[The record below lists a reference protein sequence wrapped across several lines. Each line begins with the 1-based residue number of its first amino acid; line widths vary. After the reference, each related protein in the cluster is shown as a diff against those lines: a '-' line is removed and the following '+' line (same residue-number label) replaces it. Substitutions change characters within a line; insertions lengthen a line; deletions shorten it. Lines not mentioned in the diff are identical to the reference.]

1 MQTVIITF
9 ITLVAFAANSV
20 LCRWA
25 LMDQTIDPL
34 SFSIM
39 RIISGAFTLLI
50 LLTLS
55 SSAKRKQDKAVNNTS
70 MYTKV
75 RSQFDLT
82 AIVALLV
89 YMFGFSFAYLTLGAG
104 LGALVLFVAVQ
115 FTMIAAH
122 LLAGNRMSLLEW
134 CGCLLSV
141 SGLVYLLMPTESTSS
156 PDITSI
162 ILMTL
167 AGIGWGIY
175 TLAGKKSTNALQST
189 TANFGFSS
197 LAILVLVSLL
207 LTIPSVASKIS
218 ITEQG
223 LIYAILSGSVA
234 SGVGYSLWYY
244 VVKKLNTVV
253 ASIAQLSVPV
263 IATLGGVL
271 LLSEPVTMQ
280 FVISSTVILL
290 GISLVLVAP
299 KLKKQRVQ
307 SLTSMAKPNKK
318 QPTKTVQIFCA
329 KCKTQLFKY
338 RKGGKGALVKC
349 FKERIVEDFTKE
361 PCVCPE
367 CGIEFARDTLVRG
380 TPAYKFVGGKVTM
393 K

>member
-1 MQTVIITF
+1 MQTVIVTF

-34 SFSIM
+34 SFSIV
-39 RIISGAFTLLI
+39 RILSGALTLLI
-50 LLTLS
+50 LFTLS
-55 SSAKRKQDKAVNNTS
+55 SQSKSKSKQELANNSTS
-70 MYTKV
+70 VYTKLK
-75 RSQFDLT
+75 SQFQFTSILS
-82 AIVALLV
+82 LLV
-89 YMFGFSFAYLTLGAG
+89 YMFGFSFAYLKLGAG

-122 LLAGNRMSLLEW
+122 LFSGNRMSLLEW
-134 CGCLLSV
+134 GGCLLSV
-141 SGLVYLLMPTESTSS
+141 AGLVYLLMPTESTQA
-156 PDITSI
+156 PDLVSI
-162 ILMTL
+162 ILMSL
-167 AGIGWGIY
+167 AGVGWGIY
-175 TLAGKKSTNALQST
+175 TLAGKKSLNALQST

-197 LAILVLVSLL
+197 LVILAGLSLL
-207 LTIPSVASKIS
+207 VVIPNAMPQVS

-223 LIYAILSGSVA
+223 LIYAVISGSVA

-280 FVISSTVILL
+280 FIISSTVILL

-299 KLKKQRVQ
+299 KLKK
-307 SLTSMAKPNKK
+307 
-318 QPTKTVQIFCA
+318 
-329 KCKTQLFKY
+329 
-338 RKGGKGALVKC
+338 
-349 FKERIVEDFTKE
+349 
-361 PCVCPE
+361 
-367 CGIEFARDTLVRG
+367 
-380 TPAYKFVGGKVTM
+380 
-393 K
+393 

>member
-34 SFSIM
+34 SFSIV
-39 RIISGAFTLLI
+39 RIISGALTLLI

-55 SSAKRKQDKAVNNTS
+55 SHSKSREELVNNDKSVETKLKLPFQFTS
-70 MYTKV
+70 IL
-75 RSQFDLT
+75 S
-82 AIVALLV
+82 LLV
-89 YMFGFSFAYLTLGAG
+89 YMFGFSFAYLELGAG

-141 SGLVYLLMPTESTSS
+141 SGLVYLLMPTDSTSS

-162 ILMTL
+162 ILMAL
-167 AGIGWGIY
+167 AGVGWGIY

-189 TANFGFSS
+189 TANFAFSS
-197 LAILVLVSLL
+197 LVILVLVSLL
-207 LTIPSVASKIS
+207 LVIPNVASQIS

-244 VVKKLNTVV
+244 VVKKLDTVV

-280 FVISSTVILL
+280 FIISSTVILL

-299 KLKKQRVQ
+299 KLKK
-307 SLTSMAKPNKK
+307 
-318 QPTKTVQIFCA
+318 
-329 KCKTQLFKY
+329 
-338 RKGGKGALVKC
+338 
-349 FKERIVEDFTKE
+349 
-361 PCVCPE
+361 
-367 CGIEFARDTLVRG
+367 
-380 TPAYKFVGGKVTM
+380 
-393 K
+393 

>member
-1 MQTVIITF
+1 MQTLMVTF

-34 SFSIM
+34 SFSIV
-39 RIISGAFTLLI
+39 RILSGALTLLI
-50 LLTLS
+50 LLALS
-55 SSAKRKQDKAVNNTS
+55 SQSKAKSELASNTS
-70 MYTKV
+70 LYTKLK
-75 RSQFDLT
+75 SQFQLT
-82 AIVALLV
+82 SILSLLV
-89 YMFGFSFAYLTLGAG
+89 YMFGFSFAYLELGAG

-122 LLAGNRMSLLEW
+122 LFSGNRMSLIEW
-134 CGCLLSV
+134 GGCLLSV
-141 SGLVYLLMPTESTSS
+141 AGLVYLLMPTESTQA
-156 PDITSI
+156 PDLVSI
-162 ILMTL
+162 ILMSL
-167 AGIGWGIY
+167 AGVGWGIY
-175 TLAGKKSTNALQST
+175 TLAGKTSSNALQST

-197 LAILVLVSLL
+197 LVILLALSLLVLIPNA
-207 LTIPSVASKIS
+207 LTQVS

-223 LIYAILSGSVA
+223 LIYAVISGSVA

-280 FVISSTVILL
+280 FIVSSTVILL

-299 KLKKQRVQ
+299 KLKK
-307 SLTSMAKPNKK
+307 
-318 QPTKTVQIFCA
+318 
-329 KCKTQLFKY
+329 
-338 RKGGKGALVKC
+338 
-349 FKERIVEDFTKE
+349 
-361 PCVCPE
+361 
-367 CGIEFARDTLVRG
+367 
-380 TPAYKFVGGKVTM
+380 
-393 K
+393 

>member
-1 MQTVIITF
+1 MQTVMITF

-34 SFSIM
+34 SFSIV
-39 RIISGAFTLLI
+39 RILSGAGTLLI

-55 SSAKRKQDKAVNNTS
+55 FQSKSRPKPDFDASAKVTS
-70 MYTKV
+70 TYTKLQ
-75 RSQFDLT
+75 SQFQLT
-82 AIVALLV
+82 SILSLLV
-89 YMFGFSFAYLTLGAG
+89 YMFGFSFAYLELGAG

-122 LLAGNRMSLLEW
+122 LFSGNKMSSLEW

-141 SGLVYLLMPTESTSS
+141 AGLVYLLMPTESTRS
-156 PDITSI
+156 PDLVSI
-162 ILMTL
+162 ILMSL
-167 AGIGWGIY
+167 AGVGWGVY
-175 TLAGKKSTNALQST
+175 TLAGKKSSNALQST

-197 LAILVLVSLL
+197 LVILVGLSFLVV
-207 LTIPSVASKIS
+207 IPNAMPQVSIS
-218 ITEQG
+218 EQG
-223 LIYAILSGSVA
+223 LIYAVISGSVA

-271 LLSEPVTMQ
+271 LLSEPVTIQ

-290 GISLVLVAP
+290 GISLVLIAP
-299 KLKKQRVQ
+299 KL
-307 SLTSMAKPNKK
+307 NK
-318 QPTKTVQIFCA
+318 
-329 KCKTQLFKY
+329 
-338 RKGGKGALVKC
+338 
-349 FKERIVEDFTKE
+349 
-361 PCVCPE
+361 
-367 CGIEFARDTLVRG
+367 
-380 TPAYKFVGGKVTM
+380 
-393 K
+393 

>member
-1 MQTVIITF
+1 MQTVIITL

-25 LMDQTIDPL
+25 LMDQTIDPF
-34 SFSIM
+34 SFSIVRM
-39 RIISGAFTLLI
+39 LSGALTLLI

-55 SSAKRKQDKAVNNTS
+55 SNAKRKQVKAADSNTS
-70 MYTKV
+70 IYTKV
-75 RSQFDLT
+75 RTQFDLT
-82 AIVALLV
+82 AILTLLV

-122 LLAGNRMSLLEW
+122 LLAGNRMSSIEW
-134 CGCLLSV
+134 VGCLLSV
-141 SGLVYLLMPTESTSS
+141 AGLIYLLMPTESTGSS
-156 PDITSI
+156 DLISI
-162 ILMTL
+162 ILMAL
-167 AGIGWGIY
+167 AGVGWGIY

-189 TANFGFSS
+189 TANFGFGS
-197 LAILVLVSLL
+197 LVILALLSLL
-207 LTIPSVASKIS
+207 AFIPSVTEQIS
-218 ITEQG
+218 ITKQG
-223 LIYAILSGSVA
+223 LVYAVLSGAVA

-299 KLKKQRVQ
+299 KLEK
-307 SLTSMAKPNKK
+307 
-318 QPTKTVQIFCA
+318 
-329 KCKTQLFKY
+329 
-338 RKGGKGALVKC
+338 
-349 FKERIVEDFTKE
+349 
-361 PCVCPE
+361 
-367 CGIEFARDTLVRG
+367 
-380 TPAYKFVGGKVTM
+380 
-393 K
+393 

>member
-25 LMDQTIDPL
+25 LVDQTIDPL
-34 SFSIM
+34 SFSIVRM
-39 RIISGAFTLLI
+39 LSGALTLLI

-55 SSAKRKQDKAVNNTS
+55 SNAKRKQIKASDSNTS
-70 MYTKV
+70 IYTKV
-75 RSQFDLT
+75 RTQFDLT
-82 AIVALLV
+82 AILTLLV

-122 LLAGNRMSLLEW
+122 LLAGNRMSSLEW
-134 CGCLLSV
+134 VGCLLSV
-141 SGLVYLLMPTESTSS
+141 AGLIYLLMPTESTGSS
-156 PDITSI
+156 DLISI
-162 ILMTL
+162 ILMAL
-167 AGIGWGIY
+167 AGVGWGIY
-175 TLAGKKSTNALQST
+175 TSAGKKSTNALQST
-189 TANFGFSS
+189 TANFGFGS
-197 LAILVLVSLL
+197 LVILALLSLL
-207 LTIPSVASKIS
+207 AFIPSVTEQIS
-218 ITEQG
+218 ITKQG
-223 LIYAILSGSVA
+223 LIYAVLSGAVA

-299 KLKKQRVQ
+299 KLKK
-307 SLTSMAKPNKK
+307 
-318 QPTKTVQIFCA
+318 
-329 KCKTQLFKY
+329 
-338 RKGGKGALVKC
+338 
-349 FKERIVEDFTKE
+349 
-361 PCVCPE
+361 
-367 CGIEFARDTLVRG
+367 
-380 TPAYKFVGGKVTM
+380 
-393 K
+393 

>member
-34 SFSIM
+34 SFSIVRM
-39 RIISGAFTLLI
+39 LSGALTLLI

-55 SSAKRKQDKAVNNTS
+55 SNAKRKQIKASDSNTS
-70 MYTKV
+70 IYTKV
-75 RSQFDLT
+75 RTQFDLT
-82 AIVALLV
+82 AILTLLV

-122 LLAGNRMSLLEW
+122 LLAGNRMSSLEW
-134 CGCLLSV
+134 VGCLLSV
-141 SGLVYLLMPTESTSS
+141 MGLIYLLMPTESTGSS
-156 PDITSI
+156 DLISI
-162 ILMTL
+162 ILMAL
-167 AGIGWGIY
+167 AGVGWGIY

-189 TANFGFSS
+189 TANFGFGS
-197 LAILVLVSLL
+197 LVILALLSLL
-207 LTIPSVASKIS
+207 AFIPSVTEQIS
-218 ITEQG
+218 ITKQG
-223 LIYAILSGSVA
+223 LIYAVLSGAVA

-299 KLKKQRVQ
+299 KLKK
-307 SLTSMAKPNKK
+307 
-318 QPTKTVQIFCA
+318 
-329 KCKTQLFKY
+329 
-338 RKGGKGALVKC
+338 
-349 FKERIVEDFTKE
+349 
-361 PCVCPE
+361 
-367 CGIEFARDTLVRG
+367 
-380 TPAYKFVGGKVTM
+380 
-393 K
+393 

>member
-34 SFSIM
+34 SFSIV
-39 RIISGAFTLLI
+39 RILSGALTLLI
-50 LLTLS
+50 LLILS
-55 SSAKRKQDKAVNNTS
+55 SSAKRKQDKAVNNAS
-70 MYTKV
+70 MYNKV

-104 LGALVLFVAVQ
+104 LGALILFVAVQ

-122 LLAGNRMSLLEW
+122 LLTGNRMSSLEW

-162 ILMTL
+162 ILMAL

-189 TANFGFSS
+189 TANFGFGS
-197 LAILVLVSLL
+197 LAIFVLLSLL
-207 LTIPSVASKIS
+207 AVIPSVASQIS

-223 LIYAILSGSVA
+223 LIYAVLSGSMA
-234 SGVGYSLWYY
+234 SGIGYSLWYY
-244 VVKKLNTVV
+244 VVKKLNTIV

-271 LLSEPVTMQ
+271 LLSEPVTME

-299 KLKKQRVQ
+299 KLKKQR
-307 SLTSMAKPNKK
+307 A
-318 QPTKTVQIFCA
+318 
-329 KCKTQLFKY
+329 
-338 RKGGKGALVKC
+338 
-349 FKERIVEDFTKE
+349 
-361 PCVCPE
+361 
-367 CGIEFARDTLVRG
+367 
-380 TPAYKFVGGKVTM
+380 
-393 K
+393 

>member
-1 MQTVIITF
+1 MQTVMITF

-34 SFSIM
+34 SFSII
-39 RIISGAFTLLI
+39 RILSGALTLLI

-55 SSAKRKQDKAVNNTS
+55 SHSKSKQELVNNDTS
-70 MYTKV
+70 VTTKLK
-75 RSQFDLT
+75 SQFQFTSILS
-82 AIVALLV
+82 LLV
-89 YMFGFSFAYLTLGAG
+89 YMFGFSFAYLELGAG

-122 LLAGNRMSLLEW
+122 LFSGNRMSLLEW

-141 SGLVYLLMPTESTSS
+141 AGLVYLLMPTESTQA
-156 PDITSI
+156 PDLVSI
-162 ILMTL
+162 ILMTM
-167 AGIGWGIY
+167 AGVGWGIY

-189 TANFGFSS
+189 TANFAFSS
-197 LAILVLVSLL
+197 LVIFVLVSLL
-207 LTIPSVASKIS
+207 LVIPNVASQIS

-244 VVKKLNTVV
+244 VVKKLDTVV

-280 FVISSTVILL
+280 FILSSTVILL
-290 GISLVLVAP
+290 GISLVLIAP
-299 KLKKQRVQ
+299 KLKK
-307 SLTSMAKPNKK
+307 
-318 QPTKTVQIFCA
+318 
-329 KCKTQLFKY
+329 
-338 RKGGKGALVKC
+338 
-349 FKERIVEDFTKE
+349 
-361 PCVCPE
+361 
-367 CGIEFARDTLVRG
+367 
-380 TPAYKFVGGKVTM
+380 
-393 K
+393 

>member
-1 MQTVIITF
+1 MQTLLVTF

-34 SFSIM
+34 SFSIV
-39 RIISGAFTLLI
+39 RILSGALTLLI

-55 SSAKRKQDKAVNNTS
+55 SQSKSKRELTNNTS
-70 MYTKV
+70 LYTKLK
-75 RSQFDLT
+75 SQFQLT
-82 AIVALLV
+82 SILSLLV
-89 YMFGFSFAYLTLGAG
+89 YMFGFSFAYLELGAG

-122 LLAGNRMSLLEW
+122 LFSGNRMSLIEW

-141 SGLVYLLMPTESTSS
+141 AGLVYLLMPTESTQA
-156 PDITSI
+156 PDLVSI
-162 ILMTL
+162 ILMSL
-167 AGIGWGIY
+167 AGVGWGIY
-175 TLAGKKSTNALQST
+175 TLAGKKSSNALQST

-197 LAILVLVSLL
+197 LVILLALSLLVLIPNA
-207 LTIPSVASKIS
+207 LTQVS

-223 LIYAILSGSVA
+223 LIYAVISGSVA

-280 FVISSTVILL
+280 FIVSSTVILL

-299 KLKKQRVQ
+299 KLKK
-307 SLTSMAKPNKK
+307 
-318 QPTKTVQIFCA
+318 
-329 KCKTQLFKY
+329 
-338 RKGGKGALVKC
+338 
-349 FKERIVEDFTKE
+349 
-361 PCVCPE
+361 
-367 CGIEFARDTLVRG
+367 
-380 TPAYKFVGGKVTM
+380 
-393 K
+393 

>member
-1 MQTVIITF
+1 MQTLMVTF

-34 SFSIM
+34 SFSIV
-39 RIISGAFTLLI
+39 RILSGAFTLLI

-55 SSAKRKQDKAVNNTS
+55 SQSKSKRELTNNTS
-70 MYTKV
+70 LYTRLK
-75 RSQFDLT
+75 SQFQLT
-82 AIVALLV
+82 SILSLLV
-89 YMFGFSFAYLTLGAG
+89 YMFGFSFAYLELGAG
-104 LGALVLFVAVQ
+104 LGALVLFFAVQ
-115 FTMIAAH
+115 FTMIAVH
-122 LLAGNRMSLLEW
+122 LLSGNRMSLIEW
-134 CGCLLSV
+134 GGCLLSV
-141 SGLVYLLMPTESTSS
+141 VGLVYLLMPTESTQA
-156 PDITSI
+156 PDLVSI
-162 ILMTL
+162 ILMSL

-175 TLAGKKSTNALQST
+175 TLAGKKSSNALQST

-197 LAILVLVSLL
+197 LVILVALSLL
-207 LTIPSVASKIS
+207 VFIPNALTRVS

-223 LIYAILSGSVA
+223 LIYAVISGSVA

-280 FVISSTVILL
+280 FIVSSTVILL

-299 KLKKQRVQ
+299 KLKK
-307 SLTSMAKPNKK
+307 
-318 QPTKTVQIFCA
+318 
-329 KCKTQLFKY
+329 
-338 RKGGKGALVKC
+338 
-349 FKERIVEDFTKE
+349 
-361 PCVCPE
+361 
-367 CGIEFARDTLVRG
+367 
-380 TPAYKFVGGKVTM
+380 
-393 K
+393 

>member
-25 LMDQTIDPL
+25 LVDQTIDPL
-34 SFSIM
+34 SFSIVRM
-39 RIISGAFTLLI
+39 LSGALTLLI

-55 SSAKRKQDKAVNNTS
+55 SNAKRKQIKASDSNTS
-70 MYTKV
+70 IYTKV
-75 RSQFDLT
+75 RTQFDLT
-82 AIVALLV
+82 AILTLLV

-104 LGALVLFVAVQ
+104 LGALALFVAVQ

-122 LLAGNRMSLLEW
+122 LLAGNRMSSLEW
-134 CGCLLSV
+134 VGCLLSV
-141 SGLVYLLMPTESTSS
+141 AGLIYLLMPTESTDSS
-156 PDITSI
+156 ELISI
-162 ILMTL
+162 ILMVL
-167 AGIGWGIY
+167 AGVGWGIY

-189 TANFGFSS
+189 TANFGFGS
-197 LAILVLVSLL
+197 LVILALLSLL
-207 LTIPSVASKIS
+207 AFIPSVTEQIS
-218 ITEQG
+218 ITKQG
-223 LIYAILSGSVA
+223 LIYAVLSGAVA

-299 KLKKQRVQ
+299 KLKK
-307 SLTSMAKPNKK
+307 
-318 QPTKTVQIFCA
+318 
-329 KCKTQLFKY
+329 
-338 RKGGKGALVKC
+338 
-349 FKERIVEDFTKE
+349 
-361 PCVCPE
+361 
-367 CGIEFARDTLVRG
+367 
-380 TPAYKFVGGKVTM
+380 
-393 K
+393 

>member
-1 MQTVIITF
+1 MQTMMVTF

-34 SFSIM
+34 SFSIV
-39 RIISGAFTLLI
+39 RVISGALTLLI

-55 SSAKRKQDKAVNNTS
+55 AQSKSNSKPKQDSSNSGISV
-70 MYTKV
+70 YTKLK
-75 RSQFDLT
+75 SQFQLT
-82 AIVALLV
+82 SILSLLV
-89 YMFGFSFAYLTLGAG
+89 YMFGFSFAYLELGAG

-122 LLAGNRMSLLEW
+122 LFSGNRMSLIEW

-141 SGLVYLLMPTESTSS
+141 AGLVYLLMPTESTQA
-156 PDITSI
+156 PDLISI
-162 ILMTL
+162 ILMSL
-167 AGIGWGIY
+167 AGVGWGIY

-207 LTIPSVASKIS
+207 LVIPSVASQTS

-234 SGVGYSLWYY
+234 SGIGYSLWYY

-299 KLKKQRVQ
+299 KLKK
-307 SLTSMAKPNKK
+307 
-318 QPTKTVQIFCA
+318 
-329 KCKTQLFKY
+329 
-338 RKGGKGALVKC
+338 
-349 FKERIVEDFTKE
+349 
-361 PCVCPE
+361 
-367 CGIEFARDTLVRG
+367 
-380 TPAYKFVGGKVTM
+380 
-393 K
+393 

>member
-25 LMDQTIDPL
+25 LVDQTIDPL
-34 SFSIM
+34 SFSIVRM
-39 RIISGAFTLLI
+39 LSGALTLLI

-55 SSAKRKQDKAVNNTS
+55 SDAKRKQVKASDSNTS
-70 MYTKV
+70 IYTKV
-75 RSQFDLT
+75 RTQFDLT
-82 AIVALLV
+82 AILTLLV

-122 LLAGNRMSLLEW
+122 LLAGNRMSSLEW
-134 CGCLLSV
+134 VGCLLSV
-141 SGLVYLLMPTESTSS
+141 MGLIYLLMPTESTGSS
-156 PDITSI
+156 DLISI
-162 ILMTL
+162 ILMAL
-167 AGIGWGIY
+167 AGVGWGIY

-189 TANFGFSS
+189 TANFSFGS
-197 LAILVLVSLL
+197 LVILALLSLL
-207 LTIPSVASKIS
+207 AFIPSVTEQIS
-218 ITEQG
+218 ITKQG
-223 LIYAILSGSVA
+223 LIYAVLSGAVA

-299 KLKKQRVQ
+299 KLKK
-307 SLTSMAKPNKK
+307 
-318 QPTKTVQIFCA
+318 
-329 KCKTQLFKY
+329 
-338 RKGGKGALVKC
+338 
-349 FKERIVEDFTKE
+349 
-361 PCVCPE
+361 
-367 CGIEFARDTLVRG
+367 
-380 TPAYKFVGGKVTM
+380 
-393 K
+393 

>member
-1 MQTVIITF
+1 MQTLMVTF

-34 SFSIM
+34 SFSIV
-39 RIISGAFTLLI
+39 RILSGALTLLI

-55 SSAKRKQDKAVNNTS
+55 SQSKARRVLTNNKS
-70 MYTKV
+70 LYTRLK
-75 RSQFDLT
+75 SQFQFTSILS
-82 AIVALLV
+82 LLV
-89 YMFGFSFAYLTLGAG
+89 YMFGFSFAYLELGAG

-122 LLAGNRMSLLEW
+122 LFSGNRMSLIEW
-134 CGCLLSV
+134 GGCLLSV
-141 SGLVYLLMPTESTSS
+141 AGLVYLLMPTESTQA
-156 PDITSI
+156 PDLVSI
-162 ILMTL
+162 ILMSL

-175 TLAGKKSTNALQST
+175 TLAGKKSSNALQST

-197 LAILVLVSLL
+197 LVILVALSLL
-207 LTIPSVASKIS
+207 VLIPNALTQVS

-223 LIYAILSGSVA
+223 LIYAVISGSVA
-234 SGVGYSLWYY
+234 SGIGYSLWYY

-280 FVISSTVILL
+280 FIVSSTVILL

-299 KLKKQRVQ
+299 KLKK
-307 SLTSMAKPNKK
+307 
-318 QPTKTVQIFCA
+318 
-329 KCKTQLFKY
+329 
-338 RKGGKGALVKC
+338 
-349 FKERIVEDFTKE
+349 
-361 PCVCPE
+361 
-367 CGIEFARDTLVRG
+367 
-380 TPAYKFVGGKVTM
+380 
-393 K
+393 

>member
-1 MQTVIITF
+1 
-9 ITLVAFAANSV
+9 
-20 LCRWA
+20 
-25 LMDQTIDPL
+25 
-34 SFSIM
+34 
-39 RIISGAFTLLI
+39 
-50 LLTLS
+50 
-55 SSAKRKQDKAVNNTS
+55 
-70 MYTKV
+70 
-75 RSQFDLT
+75 
-82 AIVALLV
+82 
-89 YMFGFSFAYLTLGAG
+89 YMFGFSFAYLELGAG

-141 SGLVYLLMPTESTSS
+141 SGLVYLLMPTDSTSS

-162 ILMTL
+162 ILMAL
-167 AGIGWGIY
+167 AGVGWGIY

-189 TANFGFSS
+189 TANFAFSS
-197 LAILVLVSLL
+197 LVILVLVSLL
-207 LTIPSVASKIS
+207 LVIPNVASQIS

-244 VVKKLNTVV
+244 VVKKLDTVV

-280 FVISSTVILL
+280 FIISSTVILL

-299 KLKKQRVQ
+299 KLKK
-307 SLTSMAKPNKK
+307 
-318 QPTKTVQIFCA
+318 
-329 KCKTQLFKY
+329 
-338 RKGGKGALVKC
+338 
-349 FKERIVEDFTKE
+349 
-361 PCVCPE
+361 
-367 CGIEFARDTLVRG
+367 
-380 TPAYKFVGGKVTM
+380 
-393 K
+393 

>member
-1 MQTVIITF
+1 MQTVMITF

-34 SFSIM
+34 SFSIV
-39 RIISGAFTLLI
+39 RIISGALTLLI

-55 SSAKRKQDKAVNNTS
+55 SHSKSREELINNDKSVETKLKLPFQFTS
-70 MYTKV
+70 IL
-75 RSQFDLT
+75 S
-82 AIVALLV
+82 LLV
-89 YMFGFSFAYLTLGAG
+89 YMFGFSFAYLELGAG

-141 SGLVYLLMPTESTSS
+141 SGLVYLLMPTDSTSS

-162 ILMTL
+162 ILMAL
-167 AGIGWGIY
+167 AGVGWGIY

-189 TANFGFSS
+189 TANFAFSS
-197 LAILVLVSLL
+197 LVLLVLLSLL
-207 LTIPSVASKIS
+207 VVIPNVASKIS
-218 ITEQG
+218 LTEQG
-223 LIYAILSGSVA
+223 LLYAILSGSVA

-244 VVKKLNTVV
+244 VVKKLDTVV

-280 FVISSTVILL
+280 FIISSTVILL

-299 KLKKQRVQ
+299 KLKK
-307 SLTSMAKPNKK
+307 
-318 QPTKTVQIFCA
+318 
-329 KCKTQLFKY
+329 
-338 RKGGKGALVKC
+338 
-349 FKERIVEDFTKE
+349 
-361 PCVCPE
+361 
-367 CGIEFARDTLVRG
+367 
-380 TPAYKFVGGKVTM
+380 
-393 K
+393 

>member
-1 MQTVIITF
+1 MQTVMVTF

-34 SFSIM
+34 SFSIV
-39 RIISGAFTLLI
+39 RILSGALTLLI
-50 LLTLS
+50 LFTLFS
-55 SSAKRKQDKAVNNTS
+55 QSKSNQEFANNSTS
-70 MYTKV
+70 VYTKLK
-75 RSQFDLT
+75 SQFQFTSILS
-82 AIVALLV
+82 LLV
-89 YMFGFSFAYLTLGAG
+89 YMFGFSFAYLKLGSG

-122 LLAGNRMSLLEW
+122 LFSGNRMSLLEW
-134 CGCLLSV
+134 GGCLLSV
-141 SGLVYLLMPTESTSS
+141 AGLVYLLMPTESTQA
-156 PDITSI
+156 PDLVSI
-162 ILMTL
+162 ILMSL
-167 AGIGWGIY
+167 AGVGWGIY
-175 TLAGKKSTNALQST
+175 TLAGKKSLNALQST

-197 LAILVLVSLL
+197 LVILAGLSLL
-207 LTIPSVASKIS
+207 VVIPNAMPQVS

-223 LIYAILSGSVA
+223 LIYAVMSGSVA

-299 KLKKQRVQ
+299 KLKK
-307 SLTSMAKPNKK
+307 
-318 QPTKTVQIFCA
+318 
-329 KCKTQLFKY
+329 
-338 RKGGKGALVKC
+338 
-349 FKERIVEDFTKE
+349 
-361 PCVCPE
+361 
-367 CGIEFARDTLVRG
+367 
-380 TPAYKFVGGKVTM
+380 
-393 K
+393 

>member
-1 MQTVIITF
+1 MQTVIVTF

-34 SFSIM
+34 SFSIV
-39 RIISGAFTLLI
+39 RILSGALTLLI

-55 SSAKRKQDKAVNNTS
+55 SKSKRVLANSNTS
-70 MYTKV
+70 VYTKFKA
-75 RSQFDLT
+75 QFQFTSILS
-82 AIVALLV
+82 LLV
-89 YMFGFSFAYLTLGAG
+89 YMFGFSFAYLKLGAG

-122 LLAGNRMSLLEW
+122 LFSGNRMSLIEW
-134 CGCLLSV
+134 SGCLLSV
-141 SGLVYLLMPTESTSS
+141 AGLVYLLMPTNSTQE
-156 PDITSI
+156 PDLVSI
-162 ILMTL
+162 ILMSL
-167 AGIGWGIY
+167 AGVGWGIY
-175 TLAGKKSTNALQST
+175 TLAGKKSLNALQST

-197 LAILVLVSLL
+197 LVILAGISVLTV
-207 LTIPSVASKIS
+207 IPNALSQVS

-223 LIYAILSGSVA
+223 LIYAVISGSVA

-280 FVISSTVILL
+280 FIISSTVILL

-299 KLKKQRVQ
+299 KLKK
-307 SLTSMAKPNKK
+307 
-318 QPTKTVQIFCA
+318 
-329 KCKTQLFKY
+329 
-338 RKGGKGALVKC
+338 
-349 FKERIVEDFTKE
+349 
-361 PCVCPE
+361 
-367 CGIEFARDTLVRG
+367 
-380 TPAYKFVGGKVTM
+380 
-393 K
+393 

>member
-1 MQTVIITF
+1 MQTVMITF

-34 SFSIM
+34 SFSIV
-39 RIISGAFTLLI
+39 RIISGALTLLI

-55 SSAKRKQDKAVNNTS
+55 SHCKSREELVNNDKSVETKLKLQFQFTS
-70 MYTKV
+70 IL
-75 RSQFDLT
+75 S
-82 AIVALLV
+82 LLV
-89 YMFGFSFAYLTLGAG
+89 YMFGFSFAYLELGAG

-141 SGLVYLLMPTESTSS
+141 SGLVYLLMPTDSTSS

-162 ILMTL
+162 ILMAL
-167 AGIGWGIY
+167 AGVGWGIY

-189 TANFGFSS
+189 TANFAFSS
-197 LAILVLVSLL
+197 LVILVLVSLL
-207 LTIPSVASKIS
+207 LVIPNVASQIS

-244 VVKKLNTVV
+244 VVKKLDTVV

-280 FVISSTVILL
+280 FIISSTVILL
-290 GISLVLVAP
+290 GVSLVLVAP
-299 KLKKQRVQ
+299 KLKK
-307 SLTSMAKPNKK
+307 
-318 QPTKTVQIFCA
+318 
-329 KCKTQLFKY
+329 
-338 RKGGKGALVKC
+338 
-349 FKERIVEDFTKE
+349 
-361 PCVCPE
+361 
-367 CGIEFARDTLVRG
+367 
-380 TPAYKFVGGKVTM
+380 
-393 K
+393 

>member
-1 MQTVIITF
+1 MQTVMITF

-34 SFSIM
+34 SFSIV
-39 RIISGAFTLLI
+39 RIISGALTLLI

-55 SSAKRKQDKAVNNTS
+55 SHSKSREELVNNDKSVETKLKLQFQFTS
-70 MYTKV
+70 IL
-75 RSQFDLT
+75 S
-82 AIVALLV
+82 LLV
-89 YMFGFSFAYLTLGAG
+89 YMFGFSFAYLELGAG

-141 SGLVYLLMPTESTSS
+141 SGLVYLLMPTDSTSS

-162 ILMTL
+162 ILMAL
-167 AGIGWGIY
+167 AGVGWGIY
-175 TLAGKKSTNALQST
+175 TLAGKKSPNALQST

-197 LAILVLVSLL
+197 LAILVVISLL
-207 LTIPSVASKIS
+207 VLIPNALPRIS

-223 LIYAILSGSVA
+223 LIYAVMSGSVA

-244 VVKKLNTVV
+244 VVKKLHTVV

-280 FVISSTVILL
+280 FIISSTVILL

-299 KLKKQRVQ
+299 KLKK
-307 SLTSMAKPNKK
+307 
-318 QPTKTVQIFCA
+318 
-329 KCKTQLFKY
+329 
-338 RKGGKGALVKC
+338 
-349 FKERIVEDFTKE
+349 
-361 PCVCPE
+361 
-367 CGIEFARDTLVRG
+367 
-380 TPAYKFVGGKVTM
+380 
-393 K
+393 

>member
-1 MQTVIITF
+1 MQTLMVTF

-34 SFSIM
+34 SFSIV
-39 RIISGAFTLLI
+39 RILFGALTLLI

-55 SSAKRKQDKAVNNTS
+55 SQSKARRVLTNNTS
-70 MYTKV
+70 LYTRLK
-75 RSQFDLT
+75 SQFQFTSILS
-82 AIVALLV
+82 LLV
-89 YMFGFSFAYLTLGAG
+89 YMFGFSFAYLELGAG

-122 LLAGNRMSLLEW
+122 LFSGNRMSLIEW
-134 CGCLLSV
+134 GGCLLSV
-141 SGLVYLLMPTESTSS
+141 AGLVYLLMPTESTQA
-156 PDITSI
+156 PDLVSI
-162 ILMTL
+162 ILMSL

-175 TLAGKKSTNALQST
+175 TLAGKTSSNALQST

-197 LAILVLVSLL
+197 LVILVALSLL
-207 LTIPSVASKIS
+207 VLIPNALTQVS

-223 LIYAILSGSVA
+223 LIYAVISGSVA
-234 SGVGYSLWYY
+234 SGIGYSLWYY

-280 FVISSTVILL
+280 FIVSSTVILL

-299 KLKKQRVQ
+299 KLKK
-307 SLTSMAKPNKK
+307 
-318 QPTKTVQIFCA
+318 
-329 KCKTQLFKY
+329 
-338 RKGGKGALVKC
+338 
-349 FKERIVEDFTKE
+349 
-361 PCVCPE
+361 
-367 CGIEFARDTLVRG
+367 
-380 TPAYKFVGGKVTM
+380 
-393 K
+393 

>member
-34 SFSIM
+34 SFSVV
-39 RIISGAFTLLI
+39 RILSGALTLLI

-55 SSAKRKQDKAVNNTS
+55 SNAKRKQDKVEGNTS
-70 MYTKV
+70 MYTKI
-75 RSQFDLT
+75 RSELDLN
-82 AIVALLV
+82 AILALLV

-122 LLAGNRMSLLEW
+122 LFAGNRMSSIEW
-134 CGCLLSV
+134 GGCLLSV
-141 SGLVYLLMPTESTSS
+141 TGLVYLLMPTGATRA
-156 PDITSI
+156 PDLISI
-162 ILMTL
+162 ILMVL
-167 AGIGWGIY
+167 AGVGWGVY

-197 LAILVLVSLL
+197 LVILALLSLL
-207 LTIPSVASKIS
+207 AFIPSVTAQIS

-223 LIYAILSGSVA
+223 LIYAVLSGAVA

-263 IATLGGVL
+263 IATLGGAL
-271 LLSEPVTMQ
+271 LLSEPITMQ

-299 KLKKQRVQ
+299 KLKK
-307 SLTSMAKPNKK
+307 
-318 QPTKTVQIFCA
+318 
-329 KCKTQLFKY
+329 
-338 RKGGKGALVKC
+338 
-349 FKERIVEDFTKE
+349 
-361 PCVCPE
+361 
-367 CGIEFARDTLVRG
+367 
-380 TPAYKFVGGKVTM
+380 
-393 K
+393 

>member
-1 MQTVIITF
+1 MQTLMVTF

-34 SFSIM
+34 SFSIV
-39 RIISGAFTLLI
+39 RILSGALTLLI

-55 SSAKRKQDKAVNNTS
+55 SQSKSKRELTNNTS
-70 MYTKV
+70 AYAKLK
-75 RSQFDLT
+75 SQFQLT
-82 AIVALLV
+82 SILSLLV
-89 YMFGFSFAYLTLGAG
+89 YMFGFSFAYLELGAG

-122 LLAGNRMSLLEW
+122 LLSGNRMSLIEW
-134 CGCLLSV
+134 GGCLLSV
-141 SGLVYLLMPTESTSS
+141 AGLVYLLMPTESTQV
-156 PDITSI
+156 PDLVSI
-162 ILMTL
+162 ILMSL

-175 TLAGKKSTNALQST
+175 TLAGKKSSNALQST

-197 LAILVLVSLL
+197 LVILVALSLL
-207 LTIPSVASKIS
+207 VFIPNALTRVS

-223 LIYAILSGSVA
+223 LIYAVISGSVA

-280 FVISSTVILL
+280 FIVSSTVILL

-299 KLKKQRVQ
+299 KLKK
-307 SLTSMAKPNKK
+307 
-318 QPTKTVQIFCA
+318 
-329 KCKTQLFKY
+329 
-338 RKGGKGALVKC
+338 
-349 FKERIVEDFTKE
+349 
-361 PCVCPE
+361 
-367 CGIEFARDTLVRG
+367 
-380 TPAYKFVGGKVTM
+380 
-393 K
+393 

>member
-1 MQTVIITF
+1 MQTVMITF

-34 SFSIM
+34 SFSIV
-39 RIISGAFTLLI
+39 RILSGAGTLLI

-55 SSAKRKQDKAVNNTS
+55 FQSKSRPKPDFDASAKVTS
-70 MYTKV
+70 TYTKLK
-75 RSQFDLT
+75 SQFQLT
-82 AIVALLV
+82 SILSLLV
-89 YMFGFSFAYLTLGAG
+89 YMFGFSFAYLELGAG

-122 LLAGNRMSLLEW
+122 LFSGNKMSSLEW

-141 SGLVYLLMPTESTSS
+141 AGLVYLLMPTESTRS
-156 PDITSI
+156 PDLVSI
-162 ILMTL
+162 ILMSL
-167 AGIGWGIY
+167 AGVGWGVY
-175 TLAGKKSTNALQST
+175 TLAGKKSSNALQST

-197 LAILVLVSLL
+197 LVILVGLSFLVV
-207 LTIPSVASKIS
+207 IPNAMPQVSIS
-218 ITEQG
+218 EQG
-223 LIYAILSGSVA
+223 LIYAVISGSVA

-271 LLSEPVTMQ
+271 LLSEPVTIQ

-290 GISLVLVAP
+290 GISLVLIAP
-299 KLKKQRVQ
+299 KL
-307 SLTSMAKPNKK
+307 NK
-318 QPTKTVQIFCA
+318 
-329 KCKTQLFKY
+329 
-338 RKGGKGALVKC
+338 
-349 FKERIVEDFTKE
+349 
-361 PCVCPE
+361 
-367 CGIEFARDTLVRG
+367 
-380 TPAYKFVGGKVTM
+380 
-393 K
+393 